1 MFKPI
6 WVFKELSDGYGYDI
20 YSFDLTTSKEKLIEV
35 KSGLYD
41 KLKISENEYNTM
53 KDNKTI
59 MQNIVY
65 INIQKLENNI
75 ETKYLI
81 NDYINDKLIDQNNN
95 EYLIQESVTIDDHNN
110 DKKSFI
116 VKLKVKVLIK

>member
-65 INIQKLENNI
+65 INIQNI
-75 ETKYLI
+75 RKQHRNKI
-81 NDYINDKLIDQNNN
+81 FNK
-95 EYLIQESVTIDDHNN
+95 
-110 DKKSFI
+110 
-116 VKLKVKVLIK
+116 